1 MKSVIRGAGYV
12 LAHTPDMVLHNGTTQ
27 TTERIVNP
35 DSEYLKELP
44 SHIRSFEQAVA
55 YWPNQV
61 YIGNKTPDE
70 LAAVAQPWCDK
81 ECDCHERYGKF
92 GQMMPQNEFLLLMQ
106 ACDVFD
112 LVELE
117 AEFVAANR
125 EALAAN
131 PVMEQSVLDRLK
143 NGNSLEEIQ
152 RLVEEEGAEGLYH
165 LGQLVGCV
173 KRAHD
178 IDANLSAHVMH
189 ENLVSKA
196 SSVLAL
202 LNVIHVTGI
211 DRNQVEYVI
220 DCAEEACGD
229 INQRGGGNFAKS
241 AAEIAGL
248 NNASGSDCRAFCAAP
263 AHAMIEAAALVA
275 SGTCGEGILE
285 QELFN
290 DRFFA
295 YVSPENALYERS
307 NIRIED
313 IDLRDL
319 VILSAGNCMRD
330 QIIELCQAKR
340 DMPSHYSFESG
351 SLDTLMRIVD
361 CTSCLTIIP
370 EMAVEY
376 IPADHRDRLKMLAKG
391 ATSRKIAVAVRR
403 TYVKSSII
411 KALTDT
417 IMANAPE
424 VGN

>member
-1 MKSVIRGAGYV
+1 MSANENNLIWIDLEMTGLDPERDRIIEIATLVTDANLNILAEGPTIAVHQSDAQLALMDEWNVRTHTGSGLVDRVKASTVSEHDAELATIEFLKQWVPAGKSPICGNSIGQDRRFLFKYMPQLEAYFHYRYLDVS
-12 LAHTPDMVLHNGTTQ
+12 T
-27 TTERIVNP
+27 
-35 DSEYLKELP
+35 LKELARRWKP
-44 SHIRSFEQAVA
+44 EILDGFKKQGTHQAMDDIRESVA
-55 YWPNQV
+55 
-61 YIGNKTPDE
+61 E
-70 LAAVAQPWCDK
+70 LK
-81 ECDCHERYGKF
+81 GESEGKLRL
-92 GQMMPQNEFLLLMQ
+92 GVIPTIAPYLLHKCIP
-106 ACDVFD
+106 AFVRDYPK
-112 LVELE
+112 VELE
-117 AEFVAANR
+117 ISEMVTSDIV
-125 EALAAN
+125 EALKR
-131 PVMEQSVLDRLK
+131 DR
-143 NGNSLEEIQ
+143 
-152 RLVEEEGAEGLYH
+152 
-165 LGQLVGCV
+165 
-173 KRAHD
+173 
-178 IDANLSAHVMH
+178 ID
-189 ENLVSKA
+189 
-196 SSVLAL
+196 
-202 LNVIHVTGI
+202 
-211 DRNQVEYVI
+211 
-220 DCAEEACGD
+220 
-229 INQRGGGNFAKS
+229 
-241 AAEIAGL
+241 
-248 NNASGSDCRAFCAAP
+248 
-263 AHAMIEAAALVA
+263 AALVA
-275 SGTCGEGILE
+275 SGTCGDGILE

-295 YVSPENALYERS
+295 YVSPENPLYERQ